1 MRIFLAG
8 GVSGNLKPL
17 WGDVAD
23 GKDLSEAMNGFLLD
37 VNQDQNLYLA
47 ESGSIWN
54 AYMKD
59 EDFIGVKILESFFYI
74 SKDPRMTSLIPYF
87 SDFLLDS
94 GAFTFMMGNHK
105 GEIDWQEYTEKYAA
119 FINTNKINKFFELDI
134 DSIVGYEKV
143 KELRKLLE
151 SLTGKQPIPVWH
163 KSRGKDE
170 FLRMAED
177 YKYVALGG
185 IVSKEWS
192 KDEHKFFP
200 WFINEAHKRNAKI
213 HGLGYTNLEGLKKY
227 HFDSVDSTTWT
238 AGNRFGYIYKFDGST
253 IKKYDAPQGHRL
265 ADSRKAALINFG
277 EWVKFQN
284 YAEVHL

>member
-1 MRIFLAG
+1 MNVFLAG
-8 GVSGNLKPL
+8 NAPFRN
-17 WGDVAD
+17 
-23 GKDLSEAMNGFLLD
+23 ER
-37 VNQDQNLYLA
+37 LYDTT
-47 ESGSIWN
+47 ITIN
-54 AYMKD
+54 RPY
-59 EDFIGVKILESFFYI
+59 ILESFYYADATTE
-74 SKDPRMTSLIPYF
+74 KLIPYYG
-87 SDFLLDS
+87 DFLLDS

-105 GEIDWQEYTEKYAA
+105 GEIKWQEYTEKYAA
-119 FINTNKINKFFELDI
+119 FININKINKFFELDI

-170 FLRMAED
+170 FLRMADE

-227 HFDSVDSTTWT
+227 HFDSVDSTAWT
-238 AGNRFGYIYKFDGST
+238 AGNRFWYIYKFDGST
-253 IKKYDAPQGHRL
+253 MKKYDAPQGHRL

>member
-1 MRIFLAG
+1 M
-8 GVSGNLKPL
+8 
-17 WGDVAD
+17 
-23 GKDLSEAMNGFLLD
+23 
-37 VNQDQNLYLA
+37 NLYLA
-47 ESGSIWN
+47 ESGGIWN

-59 EDFIGVKILESFFYI
+59 EDFTGVKILESFFYI

-105 GEIDWQEYTEKYAA
+105 GEINWQEYTEKYAA

-143 KELRKLLE
+143 KELRKGLE

-170 FLRMAED
+170 FLRMADE

-227 HFDSVDSTTWT
+227 HFDSVDSTAWT

-253 IKKYDAPQGHRL
+253 MKKYDAPPGHRL
-265 ADSRKAALINFG
+265 ADTRKAALINFG

-284 YAEVHL
+284 YAEAHL

>member
-1 MRIFLAG
+1 MNVFLAG
-8 GVSGNLKPL
+8 NAPFRN
-17 WGDVAD
+17 
-23 GKDLSEAMNGFLLD
+23 ER
-37 VNQDQNLYLA
+37 LYDTT
-47 ESGSIWN
+47 ITIN
-54 AYMKD
+54 RPY
-59 EDFIGVKILESFFYI
+59 ILESFYYADATTE
-74 SKDPRMTSLIPYF
+74 KLIPYYG
-87 SDFLLDS
+87 DFLLDS

-105 GEIDWQEYTEKYAA
+105 GEIKWQEYTEKYAA
-119 FINTNKINKFFELDI
+119 FININKINKFFELDI

-170 FLRMAED
+170 FLRMADE

-200 WFINEAHKRNAKI
+200 WFINEAHKRNAKN

-227 HFDSVDSTTWT
+227 HFDSVDSTAWT

-253 IKKYDAPQGHRL
+253 MKKYDAPPGHRL
-265 ADSRKAALINFG
+265 ADTRKAALINFG

>member
-17 WGDVAD
+17 WDDVAD
-23 GKDLSEAMNGFLLD
+23 GKDLSKAMNVFLAG
-37 VNQDQNLYLA
+37 NAPFRNERLYDTT
-47 ESGSIWN
+47 ITIN
-54 AYMKD
+54 RQY
-59 EDFIGVKILESFFYI
+59 ILESFYYADATTE
-74 SKDPRMTSLIPYF
+74 KLIPYYG
-87 SDFLLDS
+87 DFLLDS

-105 GEIDWQEYTEKYAA
+105 GEIKWQEYTEKYAE
-119 FINTNKINKFFELDI
+119 FININKINKFFELDI

-170 FLRMAED
+170 FLRMADE

-200 WFINEAHKRNAKI
+200 WFINEAHKRSAKI

-227 HFDSVDSTTWT
+227 HFDSVDSTAWT

-253 IKKYDAPQGHRL
+253 MKKYDAPQGHRL

-284 YAEVHL
+284 YAEAHL